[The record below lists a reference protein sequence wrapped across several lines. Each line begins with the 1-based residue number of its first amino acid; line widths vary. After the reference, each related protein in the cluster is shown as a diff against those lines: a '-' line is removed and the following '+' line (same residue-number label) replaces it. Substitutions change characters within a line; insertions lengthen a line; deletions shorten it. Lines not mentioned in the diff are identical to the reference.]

1 MVDSMVAWGV
11 EYPLQR
17 AQFAD
22 ESSVNSELEK

>member
-1 MVDSMVAWGV
+1 MVAWGV

-22 ESSVNSELEK
+22 ESSVNSELEKWS